1 MVSSVTSLGE
11 LQRVLINLGE
21 SKPTI
26 RLIFLNKE
34 IKRFYLPEEDNER
47 LFFLKLKKEC
57 IKHGHDFIYW
67 ISFFIFKIKIKTNK
81 KYQFV
86 LKIIL
91 LIGINTSLI
100 KYPTAPITANP
111 IAHDEAILIYS
122 LMFRIKL
129 NTFSVWL
136 CASVQESITLLGEWF
151 NFLHYS
157 IDSI

>member
-11 LQRVLINLGE
+11 LQRVLISLGE
-21 SKPTI
+21 LKPTI
-26 RLIFLNKE
+26 RLIFKNKE

-67 ISFFIFKIKIKTNK
+67 IFLFYIKIKTKQK
-81 KYQFV
+81 KFQFV

-122 LMFRIKL
+122 FVKLIKIKYLFCLALCIYSRIY
-129 NTFSVWL
+129 
-136 CASVQESITLLGEWF
+136 
-151 NFLHYS
+151 NFPRRM
-157 IDSI
+157 I